1 MCPCRLNI
9 QYRHHKHGTIADD
22 LNHFII
28 SQYNMYSSLII
39 CVREVKYR
47 YKIFSNI
54 FQYFLSRECESW
66 LDVANIT
73 NSDRGGI
80 WLSWTDRNSREQ
92 MIRVETVSGILH
104 NNNTRSSGQTLP
116 PDSRRKQHSSD
127 QNNVQSKINFC
138 VLCVVSQ
145 GLRWTSAG
153 LWLTREEM
161 VSLTPVMTSSTT
173 PPRRGEDLSLSC
185 YLTFYLLEP
194 GNTGRGEGGG
204 G

>member
-80 WLSWTDRNSREQ
+80 WLSRTDRNSREQ
-92 MIRVETVSGILH
+92 MIAVSPILH
-104 NNNTRSSGQTLP
+104 NNNTISSGHTHHQTP
-116 PDSRRKQHSSD
+116 E
-127 QNNVQSKINFC
+127 QNNILQTGIFFNQKYFSWSSQC
-138 VLCVVSQ
+138 AVSQ
-145 GLRWTSAG
+145 GY
-153 LWLTREEM
+153 
-161 VSLTPVMTSSTT
+161 
-173 PPRRGEDLSLSC
+173 RGEHLPYCD
-185 YLTFYLLEP
+185 
-194 GNTGRGEGGG
+194 
-204 G
+204 